1 MDDVRLQASSAKFP
15 PSPELNMFIFRYIAI
30 VCVFASC
37 LGATSVRAQDE
48 TTRRSE
54 LGVRQKLVERKMI
67 ELESKLQV
75 IAEKLKETEPERAA
89 RLIAAYQASKE
100 KLITREMAEI
110 TVLLDQNKLSPA
122 KEKLD
127 TVIAN
132 LESLFRLL
140 TNEKD
145 QEISKQ
151 DEIKMLE
158 KIKNDIQEQIKD
170 QRKQE
175 DEAKKVANKEEA
187 VKNLEAQIKQLKSL
201 IDKQRG
207 VIKDTEDNAGNGLRE
222 LDKVADKQF
231 EVRQGTEAL
240 KDEIG
245 GKPGQSKPNDGKPGD
260 GKPGDD
266 KPGDDKPGD
275 DKPGDDKPG
284 DDKPGDGKPSDDKPS
299 DDKPS
304 DDKPSDDKPSDGK
317 PSDGKPSDGKPSDGK
332 PSDGKPSDGKPSD
345 GKPSDGKPSD
355 GKPSDGKPSD
365 GKPSDGKPSDGQSGD
380 SQSQPP
386 QPGQEAL
393 EKATEHQQRAEEKLG
408 SGKADEAKEQE
419 QKAVDEMEKALSDL
433 EKEKRRIESLPPE
446 ALEQMAQE
454 QRRTRDKNLDIL
466 EELKKAPKPKSE
478 NGEPSSGQPPGQ
490 QAMEQAGDSMQE
502 AADELQ
508 EQDPEEAAKNQQQ
521 AAKKMEEAI
530 DEIEERLNQLREE
543 TREEK
548 LARLEGRFREMLE
561 RQQIASVI
569 TVELNDKRAN
579 LSELRR
585 RDQLLLLQM
594 ANEEMEINEIA
605 QQAYDLLLEDGT
617 SIVFPEIIQELRDD
631 LAKAAGLLQ
640 EERTDRFTQLIQ
652 KEIET
657 TIEDLIDALKE
668 AQEKKDDDS
677 SGGGG
682 GGGGGGDQP
691 LLKMSAEL
699 KILKM
704 QQLRLNRRTRKVE
717 QMRGDVELGP
727 KLDAEALDAADLQ
740 LKLLQMTEGIMEKA
754 NE

>member
-1 MDDVRLQASSAKFP
+1 
-15 PSPELNMFIFRYIAI
+15 MFIIRYFAI

-37 LGATSVRAQDE
+37 LDSSSVTAQDE

-54 LGVRQKLVERKMI
+54 LGVRQKLVERKMV

-110 TVLLDQNKLSPA
+110 TELLDQNKLAPA

-145 QEISKQ
+145 QEISKE
-151 DEIKMLE
+151 DEIKMWE
-158 KIKNDIQEQIKD
+158 KIKNDIQEQVND
-170 QRKQE
+170 QIRQK
-175 DEAKKVANKEEA
+175 DEANKVANKEEA
-187 VKNLEAQIKQLKSL
+187 VKNLEAQIKKLKSL
-201 IDKQRG
+201 IEKQRG

-245 GKPGQSKPNDGKPGD
+245 GKPGDGKTKDGEPTDGKPGD
-260 GKPGDD
+260 GKPGDG
-266 KPGDDKPGD
+266 KPGDSKPD
-275 DKPGDDKPG
+275 
-284 DDKPGDGKPSDDKPS
+284 DGKPDDGKP
-299 DDKPS
+299 D
-304 DDKPSDDKPSDGK
+304 DGK

-355 GKPSDGKPSD
+355 GKP
-365 GKPSDGKPSDGQSGD
+365 GD
-380 SQSQPP
+380 SQPQPP
-386 QPGQEAL
+386 QPGQEGL
-393 EKATEHQQRAEEKLG
+393 EKAAEHQQRAEEKLG

-419 QKAVDEMEKALSDL
+419 EKAAAELEKVLSEL

-478 NGEPSSGQPPGQ
+478 NGEPAAGQPPGQ
-490 QAMEQAGDSMQE
+490 QAMEQAGDSMQQ
-502 AADELQ
+502 AADDLQ
-508 EQDPEEAAKNQQQ
+508 EQDPEEAAKDQPQ

-530 DEIEERLNQLREE
+530 DDIEERLNQLREE

-605 QQAYDLLLEDGT
+605 QQTYDLLLEDGT
-617 SIVFPEIIQELRDD
+617 SIVFPEIIQQLRDD

-668 AQEKKDDDS
+668 AQEKKDGES
-677 SGGGG
+677 QGGGG
-682 GGGGGGDQP
+682 GGGGGEQP

-704 QQLRLNRRTRKVE
+704 QQLRLNRRTRKVD
-717 QMRGDVELGP
+717 QMRGDAELEP